1 MPKQLQTNNQKGKM
15 ATVVGRRIRE
25 VCQILEDGG
34 PCTTRELCDKMMIE
48 ISQAGK
54 YATRAAGLG
63 MVSVDRARENTYTV
77 IEGWR
82 TMADRNRTT
91 KDRPESVKRAPRV
104 PKVSRWHGVNSVFSM

>member
-1 MPKQLQTNNQKGKM
+1 M

-54 YATRAAGLG
+54 YASRAAGLG

-77 IEGWR
+77 INGWR

-91 KDRPESVKRAPRV
+91 KDRPKGKPSQPR
-104 PKVSRWHGVNSVFSM
+104 PKKVSKWQGVNSVFSMGA

>member
-1 MPKQLQTNNQKGKM
+1 M

-34 PCTTRELCDKMMIE
+34 PCTTRDLSDKMMLE

-54 YATRAAGLG
+54 YASRAAGLG
-63 MVSVDRARENTYTV
+63 MVSVERNRENTYTAV
-77 IEGWR
+77 EGWR

-91 KDRPESVKRAPRV
+91 KDRPASVKRAPRV
-104 PKVSRWHGVNSVFSM
+104 AKVSRWLGVNSVFSMGS